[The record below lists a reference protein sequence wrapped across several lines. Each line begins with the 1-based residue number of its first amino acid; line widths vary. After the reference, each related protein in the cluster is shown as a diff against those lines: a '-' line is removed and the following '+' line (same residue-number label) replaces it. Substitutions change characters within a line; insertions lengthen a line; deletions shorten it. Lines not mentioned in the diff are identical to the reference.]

1 MESRSLNLAE
11 HSINGDDA
19 CATLWIYLM
28 PLNYTSKNSWNGKF
42 YVYVTTIKKKAECW
56 MYT

>member
-1 MESRSLNLAE
+1 MNS
-11 HSINGDDA
+11 DDA

-42 YVYVTTIKKKAECW
+42 YVYVTTIKKKSRMLNVHLVSKSAKSR
-56 MYT
+56 